1 MEKKSLVSINDLS
14 REEIIAILDMAE
26 LYSQQPR
33 QKVLEDTVVA
43 TLFFEPST
51 RTRLSFESAVNQ
63 LRGRILGFAEA
74 SSSSVSKGES
84 LKDTILTVSNYVD
97 LIVMRHPIEGA
108 ARYAAEVSPV
118 PIINAGDG
126 ANQHPTQTLLDLFSI
141 RKTQGTLE
149 NQTICMVGDLK
160 YGRTVHSL
168 LMAMSLF
175 HAKFVFIAP
184 PELRLPD
191 EYRKFLKDKNLP
203 FQEYETLTEETI
215 ADADILYMT
224 RVQRERFSDPLEYEK
239 VKNVY
244 VLRNALLEHTKPN
257 LKVLHP
263 LPRVNEI
270 ATDIDANPKAYY
282 FQQARNGVYTR
293 MAIISTI
300 LGKKPDNTPQK

>member
-1 MEKKSLVSINDLS
+1 MQGKSLVSINDLT

-33 QKVLEDTVVA
+33 QKVLEGHVVA

-63 LRGRILGFAEA
+63 LRGRVLGFAEA

-108 ARYAAEVSPV
+108 ARYASEVSPV

-149 NQTICMVGDLK
+149 NLTICMVGDLK

-168 LMAMSLF
+168 LMAMSHF
-175 HAKFVFIAP
+175 QTKFIFIAP

-191 EYRKFLKDKNLP
+191 EYRKFLKDRKLEYK
-203 FQEYETLTEETI
+203 EYEALNEETI
-215 ADADILYMT
+215 ANADILYMT

-244 VLRNALLEHTKPN
+244 VLRNALLQGTKDN

-270 ATDIDANPKAYY
+270 STDVDDNPKAYY

-293 MAIISTI
+293 MAIMSTI
-300 LGKKPDNTPQK
+300 LGKKPENC

>member
-1 MEKKSLVSINDLS
+1 MQGKSLVSINDLT

-33 QKVLEDTVVA
+33 QKVLEGHVVA

-63 LRGRILGFAEA
+63 LRGRVLGFAEA

-108 ARYAAEVSPV
+108 ARYASEVSPV

-141 RKTQGTLE
+141 RKTQATLE
-149 NQTICMVGDLK
+149 NLTICMVGDLK

-175 HAKFVFIAP
+175 KAKFIFIAP

-191 EYRKFLKDKNLP
+191 EYRKFLSDRKLEYI
-203 FQEYETLTEETI
+203 EYEALNEETI
-215 ADADILYMT
+215 AQADILYMT

-244 VLRNALLEHTKPN
+244 VLRNALLQNTKEN
-257 LKVLHP
+257 LRVLHP

-270 ATDIDANPKAYY
+270 ATDVDENLKAYY

-293 MAIISTI
+293 MAIMSTI
-300 LGKKPDNTPQK
+300 LGKKPENC